1 MTDVNLYE
9 SRALRDITGPA
20 IRPGG
25 FQLTDRGLVYCGLAP
40 GARVLD
46 LGCGTGATVHHLRFQ
61 HGLWAMGIDRSF
73 TLLEEGARSNG
84 GFPMVR
90 GCAEQIPI
98 GDGSVEAVFCEC
110 VLSLCSDPLGTL
122 QEVVRVLQVGGY
134 LVLTDV
140 YSRDSSVP
148 AQEVDKSSVGC
159 CLQGIV
165 GRTTVEA
172 RIATAGFDLLLW
184 EDHSMLLKQ
193 LAGQLIWTY
202 GSLDAFWSVI
212 AGSDAAGAFN
222 SGGGGGCRRPG
233 YYLLVAQKPVGR
245 LGQLAG

>member
-1 MTDVNLYE
+1 M
-9 SRALRDITGPA
+9 
-20 IRPGG
+20 
-25 FQLTDRGLVYCGLAP
+25 
-40 GARVLD
+40 
-46 LGCGTGATVHHLRFQ
+46 
-61 HGLWAMGIDRSF
+61 WAMGIDRSF

-84 GFPMVR
+84 GLPLAR
-90 GCAEQIPI
+90 GRAEQIPV

-110 VLSLCSDPLGTL
+110 VLSLCPDPLVTL
-122 QEVVRVLQVGGY
+122 QECARVLQVGGH

-140 YSRDSSVP
+140 YSRDSSAP
-148 AQEVDKSSVGC
+148 AQEVDKSSMGC

-172 RIATAGFDLLLW
+172 RIAAAGFDLLLW